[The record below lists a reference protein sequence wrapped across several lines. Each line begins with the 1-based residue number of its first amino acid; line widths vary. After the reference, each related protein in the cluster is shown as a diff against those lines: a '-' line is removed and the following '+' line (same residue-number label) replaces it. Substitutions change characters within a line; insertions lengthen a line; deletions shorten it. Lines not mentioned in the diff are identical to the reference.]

1 MGFATHSALQCS
13 LLFVRKQTKG
23 RDKTNKKPARKK
35 AKIRREPINMILL
48 TKNQKSDKVKR
59 LPHEAK

>member
-13 LLFVRKQTKG
+13 LPFVRKQTKG
-23 RDKTNKKPARKK
+23 RDKTNKKLAKK
-35 AKIRREPINMILL
+35 KEKR
-48 TKNQKSDKVKR
+48 THKYQKSDKVKR